1 LVSTIPLP
9 RLLHTIHGADPQI
22 LELADGLRH
31 NSVFYFAFGFRVGHD
46 IPDTHWIYVPE
57 ERYRIYRAG
66 ILSGYSPNVAP
77 PGCILVCAEIGCP
90 GDGAARVDP
99 ADLRSQA
106 LADLVAI
113 GLVQPEWQLE
123 MEHHGAI
130 DCAYVIFDEHR
141 RKALPAIQGWL
152 QRHGIHSI
160 GRYGAW
166 DYGSMGDAVLD
177 GHTCAERLNAWFG
190 QPPTSSR

>member
-1 LVSTIPLP
+1 
-9 RLLHTIHGADPQI
+9 
-22 LELADGLRH
+22 
-31 NSVFYFAFGFRVGHD
+31 
-46 IPDTHWIYVPE
+46 
-57 ERYRIYRAG
+57 
-66 ILSGYSPNVAP
+66 
-77 PGCILVCAEIGCP
+77 
-90 GDGAARVDP
+90 
-99 ADLRSQA
+99 
-106 LADLVAI
+106 
-113 GLVQPEWQLE
+113 

-177 GHTCAERLNAWFG
+177 GHACAEQLNAWFG